1 MNVMFMRWSLHLQ
14 YLLWY
19 CSHWYTGVLVID
31 TYQIILYYR
40 CFFFIFNF
48 LLLSQ

>member
-1 MNVMFMRWSLHLQ
+1 MLYVKMWFFFYNAMNAMFMRWSLHLQ

-31 TYQIILYYR
+31 MYQNIIML
-40 CFFFIFNF
+40 
-48 LLLSQ
+48 